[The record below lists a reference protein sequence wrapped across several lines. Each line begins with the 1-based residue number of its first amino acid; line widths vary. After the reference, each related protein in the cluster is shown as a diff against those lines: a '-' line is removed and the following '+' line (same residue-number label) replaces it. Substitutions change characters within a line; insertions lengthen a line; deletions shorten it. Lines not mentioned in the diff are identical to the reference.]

1 MYLTKSHL
9 CTPVQL
15 NPSRKEYTPTSN
27 RIGSKNGISHSNHY
41 IEFSKPKQ
49 RMKTLAKLE
58 VEARQDL
65 KDLMEGFGAG
75 ENCKIFCC
83 PWLHWY
89 AKKFGDNF
97 LDREWNGVL
106 IMQDWGTVDQ
116 SKIPEK
122 LEKAVEYIAKAEYA
136 TEPTIKNL
144 YTSKWQYPIWG
155 DNPTWLVTNAVWGL
169 RVKTDKCG
177 YLGDLIHAKAFP
189 TWASVLAQLSQANQ
203 KNLNMKV
210 VFAGSWARFGKASEN
225 SEDLREFLNN
235 WKKWSIKTD
244 ASLKEK
250 LGFIEEININKT
262 EKTAT
267 AHFCSHPS
275 VWKKQNCWDGPPS
288 N

>member
-1 MYLTKSHL
+1 MSSE
-9 CTPVQL
+9 Q
-15 NPSRKEYTPTSN
+15 
-27 RIGSKNGISHSNHY
+27 
-41 IEFSKPKQ
+41 KQ
-49 RMKTLAKLE
+49 RMKTLSDLE
-58 VEARQDL
+58 GEAQKAL
-65 KDLMEGFGAG
+65 EGMMEGFEAG
-75 ENCKIFCC
+75 EKGKIFCC

-89 AKKFGDNF
+89 AKKIDDNF
-97 LDREWNGVL
+97 LNREWKGVL

-116 SKIPEK
+116 SKKPEK
-122 LEKAVEYIAKAEYA
+122 LEEAVDYIANAKNA

-144 YTSKWQYPIWG
+144 YASEWRCPIWG

-169 RVKTDKCG
+169 RVITDKCG
-177 YLGDLIHAKAFP
+177 YLGDPIHARAFP
-189 TWASVLAQLSQANQ
+189 TWANVLAQLSQANQ

-235 WKKWSIKTD
+235 WKKWSIKTN

-267 AHFCSHPS
+267 AHFYSHPS
-275 VWKKQNCWDGPPS
+275 VWKRQNCSDGPPS
-288 N
+288 D